1 LTYIDE
7 ALDIIEIDASKIKNM
22 DKYLSTYAKMKFIK
36 EMTDEEYK
44 KNDNSY
50 EINFVKQFDDLEE
63 ND

>member
-1 LTYIDE
+1 
-7 ALDIIEIDASKIKNM
+7 M

-63 ND
+63 NDQKEIKDIEDEIN